1 MDRSIARRLLGGG
14 SFLPVHWGTFDL
26 ALHAWDEP
34 AEQLLQLAP
43 RHAVHLLMPRLG
55 EPVEPAH
62 TESVE
67 PWWRAVAAL
76 ERRAAPKRA
85 VPEPE
90 RALSDAAVTAPGQ
103 LPLD

>member
-1 MDRSIARRLLGGG
+1 
-14 SFLPVHWGTFDL
+14 VHWGTFDL

-43 RHAVHLLMPRLG
+43 RHAAHLLMPRLG
-55 EPVEPAH
+55 EPVEPAR

-67 PWWRAVAAL
+67 PWWRAVASL
-76 ERRAAPKRA
+76 ERRAAPQRPA
-85 VPEPE
+85 GGRE
-90 RALSDAAVTAPGQ
+90 RAPADGVLTAPV